1 MGGGI
6 TTSAFAAG
14 GRAGP
19 AVTAV
24 SQTFDGTSWTTG
36 NSINTA
42 RRYGGGNAVP
52 GAPTAIIF
60 GGTTAG
66 ASANVAN
73 TETFDGTSWAEQA
86 DLAAAKGGTVGGGGT
101 NTSGLTF
108 GGFNP
113 SSTALATTEKWND
126 PVYSAKTVTVS

>member
-36 NSINTA
+36 NNINTA

-52 GAPTAIIF
+52 GAPTALIF
-60 GGTTAG
+60 GGTTNA
-66 ASANVAN
+66 AADNVTSA
-73 TETFDGTSWAEQA
+73 ESYDGTSWTEVA
-86 DLAAAKGGTVGGGGT
+86 DLSAATGGGIGGGGT
-101 NTSGLTF
+101 NTSGLAF

-113 SSTALATTEKWND
+113 SSAAQTATEEFTRALT
-126 PVYSAKTVTVS
+126 VKTVTVS